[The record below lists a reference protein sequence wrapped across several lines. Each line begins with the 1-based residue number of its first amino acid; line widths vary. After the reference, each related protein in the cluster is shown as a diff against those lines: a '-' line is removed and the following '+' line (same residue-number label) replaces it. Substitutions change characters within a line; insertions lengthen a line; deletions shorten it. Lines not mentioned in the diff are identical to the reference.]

1 MCFSLEKTS
10 SLPSNGASG
19 GLLPDGP
26 QHSSSSNRFE
36 VLFQRDPAGKT
47 CGRILSYLRFEISN
61 HRSPREIMY
70 VDQCVFLFLTVQA
83 VEIKPPRGSYPK
95 GAYHNANRISP
106 FLFSSKSKNE
116 RNEDLSKKH
125 MPFLFNLLASK
136 LADRPARRKKDNPK
150 DTVDVADSC
159 SEASEP
165 SDIEEEEEYM
175 FNGKSRNIPKPKLL
189 LDHGQ
194 QASKACIQSAPPALL
209 GMGCNQHTFISKRR
223 HNGHQI
229 ANSISFLA
237 CGVTDRI
244 SKLLQFIGLSAS
256 QRTAQNVLKSQP
268 PSRKTDQY
276 IDVPYSPNTSTLPLL

>member
-1 MCFSLEKTS
+1 MAIIRNGPKPKKSAIKRCFGGTS
-10 SLPSNGASG
+10 TGWPTTLQ
-19 GLLPDGP
+19 LLKSIRGVVSKRP
-26 QHSSSSNRFE
+26 R
-36 VLFQRDPAGKT
+36 GKDLWEDF
-47 CGRILSYLRFEISN
+47 ILSK
-61 HRSPREIMY
+61 
-70 VDQCVFLFLTVQA
+70 
-83 VEIKPPRGSYPK
+83 KPPRGSYPK

-194 QASKACIQSAPPALL
+194 QASKACIQQ
-209 GMGCNQHTFISKRR
+209 QHTFISKRR